1 MPVPSTPSQ
10 KATISYPAL
19 GLDSLDTPIAG
30 PNGLYPSL
38 ENVAPKTPTSGIPVA
53 APATTAR
60 KATQPPPPSAFADSL
75 GSPTMPGAFGGVA
88 GRSDFTF
95 DFPFK
100 LGEYGR
106 KRVSDIKDRARE
118 ICAKM
123 EPGPSTPA
131 HAPPTPAQ
139 RAATTGRRSRF
150 SDMHKR
156 QFERME
162 SIATHYAAKRNKVA
176 TPQNPQKGIK
186 RTQSQVTLEEK
197 SLPPT
202 PSPVKKQAEPE
213 VRRSKRTKIEPV
225 SSFASKISRLA
236 GTPNAKLGGSARST
250 PASDARAAVSKR
262 AINMK
267 KPLPALPQLAVEPS
281 VRLVPPS
288 LNGRAP
294 PKTPTTPLPNR
305 GLHNLA
311 PATVAAAPK
320 FALQAKPPASSST
333 TPGNSNSPYKSI
345 AGAMTEARPR
355 VMKQLRKLR
364 DMAAKESDKLA
375 SPRMG
380 GRLSPI
386 KVTETVDLEDP
397 FGSDRPGKRWGFQP
411 PPGNPTMPA
420 FPKAPDHDPNQS
432 SPRRASGL
440 NTLLSALSPRKRK
453 SGDQQTDDGQVA
465 EGGEQSPVRKK
476 LRFDGMNVEE
486 MKGKGKILL
495 DKARLEFLATP
506 KKKIDRI
513 RGTKSTAKK
522 SAHKPA
528 WK

>member
-10 KATISYPAL
+10 KTAAISYPAL
-19 GLDSLDTPIAG
+19 DLAPLDAE
-30 PNGLYPSL
+30 LYPSL
-38 ENVAPKTPTSGIPVA
+38 ENVAPKTPTPGIPVA
-53 APATTAR
+53 APAATTAR
-60 KATQPPPPSAFADSL
+60 KATQPPFPPSAFADSL
-75 GSPTMPGAFGGVA
+75 GSPTMPGAFGGAA

-106 KRVSDIKDRARE
+106 KRVGDIKDRARE

-186 RTQSQVTLEEK
+186 RTQSQATLEEK

-202 PSPVKKQAEPE
+202 PSPVKKQPEPE

-236 GTPNAKLGGSARST
+236 GTPKTNAGGAARPP
-250 PASDARAAVSKR
+250 PASDARAAVSR
-262 AINMK
+262 RVLNMK
-267 KPLPALPQLAVEPS
+267 KPLPALPQLAAEPS

-294 PKTPTTPLPNR
+294 PKTPATPPPPNR
-305 GLHNLA
+305 ALHNLA

-320 FALQAKPPASSST
+320 FALQQQPKPPGTPAPSSTT

-355 VMKQLRKLR
+355 VVKQLRKLR
-364 DMAAKESDKLA
+364 DMATKESDKLA

-380 GRLSPI
+380 GGGRLSPI
-386 KVTETVDLEDP
+386 KVTEAVDLEDP
-397 FGSDRPGKRWGFQP
+397 FGSDRPGKGWAFQP
-411 PPGNPTMPA
+411 PPAMPA
-420 FPKAPDHDPNQS
+420 FPKAPVHDPSQS
-432 SPRRASGL
+432 SPRRASAL
-440 NTLLSALSPRKRK
+440 NALLSALSPRKRK
-453 SGDQQTDDGQVA
+453 SGDQQNDDGQA
-465 EGGEQSPVRKK
+465 EQSPVRKR

-486 MKGKGKILL
+486 MKGKSKILL

-522 SAHKPA
+522 SARKPA